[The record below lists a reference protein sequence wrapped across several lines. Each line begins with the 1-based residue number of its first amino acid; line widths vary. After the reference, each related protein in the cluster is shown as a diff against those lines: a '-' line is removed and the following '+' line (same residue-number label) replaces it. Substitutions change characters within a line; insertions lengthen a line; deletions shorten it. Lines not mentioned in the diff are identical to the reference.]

1 MYQIQFIEGGGG
13 ERERKSSFSLRS
25 HGCSLTEHLVASGCV
40 GSTDDNGDFA
50 IVRKWEDPKSE
61 LLRTSFGPELIF
73 VHAWSTVMERVF

>member
-1 MYQIQFIEGGGG
+1 MRGGGG
-13 ERERKSSFSLRS
+13 EEVQLLPKESRLA
-25 HGCSLTEHLVASGCV
+25 LTEHLVASGCV

-61 LLRTSFGPELIF
+61 LLRTSFGPELIL